1 MADKKNSAEGYDR
14 WDTIPGAMK
23 IIGKPTAAQQKAV
36 DAINAAR
43 AKKKQPAKKKK

>member
-1 MADKKNSAEGYDR
+1 MAGKKSASGYDR

-23 IIGKPTAAQQKAV
+23 ITGKPTAAQQKAV

-43 AKKKQPAKKKK
+43 KGKKKK